1 MSFEVSSFRV
11 LDSRATLGSSSIRR
25 RAQILNYRKDLN
37 IIDFRGNV
45 QTRIKK
51 LRNNEVSGT
60 VLAMAGLKRLNI
72 SNVPFNPIE
81 VEEMIP
87 AVAQGV
93 IGVERR
99 FDDFSTAYILEKIN
113 DSETTQCVNC
123 ERAYLEKLDGSCQTP
138 IAGFAIKENGNI
150 KFIEKSLL
158 TIIAL
163 LTIVA
168 TGQVIV
174 KIYNSGTINLADLL
188 LLFIYTEVLG
198 MIGVFYT
205 SNRIPITLPLFI
217 AMTAIS
223 RLIILQ
229 GKGMDASTLLYEA
242 GAILIIALACL
253 AVRYRPSRSYHY
265 QNEDDS
271 K

>member
-1 MSFEVSSFRV
+1 MFN
-11 LDSRATLGSSSIRR
+11 DIAASI
-25 RAQILNYRKDLN
+25 
-37 IIDFRGNV
+37 
-45 QTRIKK
+45 
-51 LRNNEVSGT
+51 
-60 VLAMAGLKRLNI
+60 
-72 SNVPFNPIE
+72 
-81 VEEMIP
+81 
-87 AVAQGV
+87 
-93 IGVERR
+93 
-99 FDDFSTAYILEKIN
+99 
-113 DSETTQCVNC
+113 
-123 ERAYLEKLDGSCQTP
+123 
-138 IAGFAIKENGNI
+138 I
-150 KFIEKSLL
+150 KFIEKTLL

-168 TGQVIV
+168 TVQEIL
-174 KIYNSGTINLADLL
+174 KIYDIGTINLADLL

-229 GKGMDASTLLYEA
+229 GKGMEASTLLYEA

-265 QNEDDS
+265 QNEDDT